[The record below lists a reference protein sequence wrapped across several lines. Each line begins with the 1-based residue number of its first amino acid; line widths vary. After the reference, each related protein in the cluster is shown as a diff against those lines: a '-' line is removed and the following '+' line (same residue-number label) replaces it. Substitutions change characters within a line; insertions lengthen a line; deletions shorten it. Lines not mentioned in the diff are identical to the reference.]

1 MMKKTKITYF
11 TVLGIFTFCIL
22 ASLYF
27 YIFQHESA
35 ILEFEKLGYP
45 EHLVG
50 VIALGQIV
58 GLIIILRNKG
68 KRKIEWAYS
77 GFFVNFIC
85 AFFAHFFSKY
95 GNGAASILYLIV
107 LGALYISNK
116 LYNAESSKALDIAE
130 VPS

>member
-1 MMKKTKITYF
+1 MVYF
-11 TVLGIFTFCIL
+11 SVLGIFTFCIL
-22 ASLYF
+22 VSLYF
-27 YIFQHESA
+27 YIFQHENA
-35 ILEFEKLGYP
+35 VQEFQKLGYP

-50 VIALGQIV
+50 IIALGQII

-85 AFFAHFFSKY
+85 AFFAHFYSKY
-95 GNGAASILYLIV
+95 GNGGASILYLII

-116 LYNAESSKALDIAE
+116 LYNAEIAKSMEIAE
-130 VPS
+130 A